1 METNASTMKSIDQ
14 LKKEA
19 ERRLFRRAYMIEYR
33 QKMKDNNTP
42 LKRNYDKLK
51 NSEKCRTYYL
61 KKTAIVDIKNL
72 FIGSE
77 I

>member
-61 KKTAIVDIKNL
+61 KKQEL
-72 FIGSE
+72 
-77 I
+77 

>member
-1 METNASTMKSIDQ
+1 METNASTMKSIEK

-19 ERRLFRRAYMIEYR
+19 DRRVFRRAYMIEYR

-51 NSEKCRTYYL
+51 NSEHCKSYYL

>member
-1 METNASTMKSIDQ
+1 METNASTIKSIEK

-19 ERRLFRRAYMIEYR
+19 ERRLFRRAYMVEYR

-42 LKRNYDKLK
+42 LKRNYDKIK
-51 NSEKCRTYYL
+51 NSETCRAYYL